1 MKDIII
7 TAKRQK
13 CEIITFIIC
22 FAIAFIMNVASII
35 AYNTEWSEVWTQ
47 IIWVTVLA
55 CVIYGLSVFIRI
67 LFWLVKRI
75 LRKQN

>member
-7 TAKRQK
+7 TAQRQK
-13 CEIITFIIC
+13 SEIITFIIC
-22 FAIAFIMNVASII
+22 FAIAFVTNIASII
-35 AYNTEWSEVWTQ
+35 IYDTEWSEVWTQ

-55 CVIYGLSVFIRI
+55 CVMYGISIFIRI

-75 LRKQN
+75 FRK

>member
-7 TAKRQK
+7 TAQRQK
-13 CEIITFIIC
+13 SEIITFIIC
-22 FAIAFIMNVASII
+22 FAIAFVTNIASII
-35 AYNTEWSEVWTQ
+35 IYDTEWSEVWTQ

-55 CVIYGLSVFIRI
+55 CVIYGISIFIRI

-75 LRKQN
+75 FRK

>member
-7 TAKRQK
+7 TAQRQK
-13 CEIITFIIC
+13 SEIITFIFC
-22 FAIAFIMNVASII
+22 FAIAFVTNIASII
-35 AYNTEWSEVWTQ
+35 IYDTEWSEVWTQ

-55 CVIYGLSVFIRI
+55 CVIYGISIFIRI

-75 LRKQN
+75 FRK